1 MSREHFHESQIEDKV
16 EQFMQEGMS
25 DEDAIQKAESEYHG
39 QVNLVE
45 DQALKIHLTNK
56 VSNLENEI
64 TLLKQTKVIDDGKIR
79 CISDDREW
87 LRTKTEEYRKALR
100 QGCYPSEIVL
110 AMVVDHLQ
118 EHYNNEDEIRS
129 TRQFCRKLLT
139 KINDDT
145 LEVNNAE

>member
-16 EQFMQEGMS
+16 EKYMQEGMS

-45 DQALKIHLTNK
+45 EQALKINK
-56 VSNLENEI
+56 RQVAF
-64 TLLKQTKVIDDGKIR
+64 Q
-79 CISDDREW
+79 
-87 LRTKTEEYRKALR
+87 KALR

-110 AMVVDHLQ
+110 AMVVEHLQ
-118 EHYNNEDEIRS
+118 KHYNSEDEIRS

-145 LEVNNAE
+145 LEVNNA

>member
-16 EQFMQEGMS
+16 EQYMQEGMS

-45 DQALKIHLTNK
+45 EQALKINK
-56 VSNLENEI
+56 RQVAF
-64 TLLKQTKVIDDGKIR
+64 Q
-79 CISDDREW
+79 
-87 LRTKTEEYRKALR
+87 KALR
-100 QGCYPSEIVL
+100 QGVYPSEIVL
-110 AMVVDHLQ
+110 AMVVDYLQ

>member
-16 EQFMQEGMS
+16 EKYMQEGMS

-45 DQALKIHLTNK
+45 EQALKINK
-56 VSNLENEI
+56 RQVAF
-64 TLLKQTKVIDDGKIR
+64 Q
-79 CISDDREW
+79 
-87 LRTKTEEYRKALR
+87 KALR

-110 AMVVDHLQ
+110 AMVVDYLQ

-145 LEVNNAE
+145 LEVNNA

>member
-16 EQFMQEGMS
+16 EQYMQEGMS

-45 DQALKIHLTNK
+45 DQALKINK
-56 VSNLENEI
+56 RQVAF
-64 TLLKQTKVIDDGKIR
+64 Q
-79 CISDDREW
+79 
-87 LRTKTEEYRKALR
+87 KALR
-100 QGCYPSEIVL
+100 QGCYPSEIIL
-110 AMVVDHLQ
+110 AMVVDYLQ

-145 LEVNNAE
+145 LEVNNA

>member
-45 DQALKIHLTNK
+45 DQALKINK
-56 VSNLENEI
+56 RQVAF
-64 TLLKQTKVIDDGKIR
+64 Q
-79 CISDDREW
+79 
-87 LRTKTEEYRKALR
+87 KALR

-118 EHYNNEDEIRS
+118 ANYNSSSQIRS
-129 TRQFCRKLLT
+129 TKFFCRDLLK

-145 LEVNNAE
+145 LEVANAE

>member
-1 MSREHFHESQIEDKV
+1 MSREHFQESQIEDRV
-16 EQFMQEGMS
+16 TQLMEEGMS

-100 QGCYPSEIVL
+100 QGVYPSEIVL
-110 AMVVDHLQ
+110 SKVVDHLQ
-118 EHYNNEDEIRS
+118 ANYNSSSQIRS
-129 TRQFCRKLLT
+129 TKFFCRDLLT
-139 KINDDT
+139 EINDWT
-145 LEVNNAE
+145 LEVANAE

>member
-45 DQALKIHLTNK
+45 EQALKINK
-56 VSNLENEI
+56 RQVAF
-64 TLLKQTKVIDDGKIR
+64 Q
-79 CISDDREW
+79 
-87 LRTKTEEYRKALR
+87 KALR

-110 AMVVDHLQ
+110 AMVVEYLQ

-145 LEVNNAE
+145 LEVNNA

>member
-16 EQFMQEGMS
+16 EQYMQEGMS

-45 DQALKIHLTNK
+45 EQALKINK
-56 VSNLENEI
+56 RQVAF
-64 TLLKQTKVIDDGKIR
+64 Q
-79 CISDDREW
+79 
-87 LRTKTEEYRKALR
+87 KALR
-100 QGCYPSEIVL
+100 QGVYPSEIVL
-110 AMVVDHLQ
+110 AMVVDYLQ

-129 TRQFCRKLLT
+129 TRQFCRELLT

-145 LEVNNAE
+145 LEVNNA

>member
-45 DQALKIHLTNK
+45 DKAIKI
-56 VSNLENEI
+56 NE
-64 TLLKQTKVIDDGKIR
+64 KQMAIQKK
-79 CISDDREW
+79 
-87 LRTKTEEYRKALR
+87 LR
-100 QGCYPSEIVL
+100 QGVYPSEIVL
-110 AMVVDHLQ
+110 SKVVDHLQ
-118 EHYNNEDEIRS
+118 THYNSDSEYNVVKM
-129 TRQFCRKLLT
+129 FCRELLT

-145 LEVNNAE
+145 LEVANAE

>member
-16 EQFMQEGMS
+16 EQYMQEGMS

-45 DQALKIHLTNK
+45 DQALKINK
-56 VSNLENEI
+56 RQVAF
-64 TLLKQTKVIDDGKIR
+64 Q
-79 CISDDREW
+79 
-87 LRTKTEEYRKALR
+87 KALR

-110 AMVVDHLQ
+110 AMVVEYLQ

>member
-16 EQFMQEGMS
+16 EQYMQEGMS

-45 DQALKIHLTNK
+45 EQALKINQEDKEDEDALRIHQKAYEMNK
-56 VSNLENEI
+56 EEI
-64 TLLKQTKVIDDGKIR
+64 Q
-79 CISDDREW
+79 
-87 LRTKTEEYRKALR
+87 RKLR

-110 AMVVDHLQ
+110 AMVVDYLQ
-118 EHYNNEDEIRS
+118 EHYNSENEIRS

-145 LEVNNAE
+145 LEVNNA

>member
-45 DQALKIHLTNK
+45 DQALKINK
-56 VSNLENEI
+56 RQVAF
-64 TLLKQTKVIDDGKIR
+64 Q
-79 CISDDREW
+79 
-87 LRTKTEEYRKALR
+87 KALR

-110 AMVVDHLQ
+110 AMVVDYLQ

-145 LEVNNAE
+145 LEVANAE

>member
-16 EQFMQEGMS
+16 EQYMQEGMS

-45 DQALKIHLTNK
+45 EQALKINK
-56 VSNLENEI
+56 RQVAF
-64 TLLKQTKVIDDGKIR
+64 Q
-79 CISDDREW
+79 
-87 LRTKTEEYRKALR
+87 KALR
-100 QGCYPSEIVL
+100 QGCYPSEIIL
-110 AMVVDHLQ
+110 AMVVDYLQ

-145 LEVNNAE
+145 LEVNNA

>member
-1 MSREHFHESQIEDKV
+1 MIRLSTLLVVEFLQMSREHFHESQIEDKV

-45 DQALKIHLTNK
+45 DQALKINK
-56 VSNLENEI
+56 RQVAF
-64 TLLKQTKVIDDGKIR
+64 Q
-79 CISDDREW
+79 
-87 LRTKTEEYRKALR
+87 KALR

-110 AMVVDHLQ
+110 AMVVEYLQ

-129 TRQFCRKLLT
+129 TRQFCRKLLK

-145 LEVNNAE
+145 LEVANA

>member
-45 DQALKIHLTNK
+45 DQALKINK
-56 VSNLENEI
+56 RQVAF
-64 TLLKQTKVIDDGKIR
+64 Q
-79 CISDDREW
+79 
-87 LRTKTEEYRKALR
+87 KALR

-110 AMVVDHLQ
+110 AMVVEYLQ

-145 LEVNNAE
+145 LEVANAE